1 MSQKVVIVGGVAGGA
16 STAARLRRLDEEAE
30 IVLFERGE
38 HVSYANCG
46 LPYYIGEIIQ
56 DREELFVMSPQQFKE
71 WFNIEVRTN
80 SEVTSLDCEAKA
92 VEVKDQVS
100 GEKYRESY
108 DKLVLSPGAEA
119 VRPPFPGAELSS
131 VFTLRSVP
139 DTDRIYDFIRENNP
153 GSAVV
158 VGAGFIGLEMAENL
172 FHRGIKVSVVEMLP
186 QVLPFLDEEMA
197 AFMQQY
203 MRRQG
208 VSLHLRDGVAGFEK
222 SHDKGVKVKLNSG
235 EELETDMVLLSV
247 GVKPEINLAWEAGL
261 EVERGIKVN
270 RYLQTSDP
278 HIYALGDAVEKEDFV
293 TGNKALIPLAGPAN
307 KQGRTVANNIAG
319 RMEAYQGTQGTSV
332 LKVFDMVAAGTGA
345 NERTLQEAGLDY
357 HSCIVH
363 PGSHAGYYPGSSQIA
378 LKLLFSPEGKIYG
391 AQAIGESGVDKRID
405 VLAAA
410 LRMKEDVYSLQQL
423 ELAYAPPFSSAKDP
437 ANIAGYA
444 AGNILQQD
452 LQVIGAAELL
462 EIEEE
467 GLEKSGIE
475 IVDVRNPEE
484 LEEEGQVPG
493 ARNIPLAQIRDR
505 FQELPR
511 DKELVLYCAV
521 GKRSYLASRI
531 LMQKGF
537 PKIRSLNG
545 GYRTYQALK
554 QERKNLS

>member
-203 MRRQG
+203 LRRQG